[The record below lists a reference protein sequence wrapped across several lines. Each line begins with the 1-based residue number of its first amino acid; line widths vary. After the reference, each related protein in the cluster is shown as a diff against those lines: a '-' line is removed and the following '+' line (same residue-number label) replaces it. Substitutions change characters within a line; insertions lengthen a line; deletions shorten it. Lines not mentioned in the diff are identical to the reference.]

1 MSTIPSEQPR
11 VVRTWSDDDPKA
23 ALMTRKRAQL
33 VDAAL
38 RAFLD
43 HGYAESSVNK
53 IAEAAG
59 VSIKTLYRHFETKD
73 ELFSA
78 VMQAACS
85 PSTSKDGSG
94 PSDQDDAAAPPW
106 YAEVPEIGLVRAGED
121 YLRHAMSEEQLA
133 IYRVV
138 TRDAHRFP
146 ELWQRYRKEV
156 VGRQAMLFVGYIDR
170 WQPSMGWV
178 VTDKYAAA
186 GAFGGLLKAPFFDDA
201 VQGGRKPNDE
211 MIQQCTRRA
220 AACLLKLLEAGL
232 F

>member
-1 MSTIPSEQPR
+1 M
-11 VVRTWSDDDPKA
+11 VRTWSDDDPKA

-38 RAFLD
+38 KAFLE

-85 PSTSKDGSG
+85 PPVGKGSPQPAQDGVAD
-94 PSDQDDAAAPPW
+94 PSW
-106 YAEVPEIGLVRAGED
+106 YAEPPTIGLAHAGEE
-121 YLRHAMSEEQLA
+121 YLRHALSEEQLA

-146 ELWQRYRKEV
+146 ELRQLYRKEI
-156 VGRQAMLFVGYIDR
+156 VGRQAVLFAGYIDR
-170 WQPSMGWV
+170 WQPSSGWV
-178 VTDKYAAA
+178 VEDKYAAA
-186 GAFGGLLKAPFFDDA
+186 ATFGGLLKAPFFDGA
-201 VQGGRKPNDE
+201 VQGGRKPTDE
-211 MIQQCTRRA
+211 KIQQCASRA
-220 AACLLKLLEAGL
+220 AACLQKLLEAGL